1 MRITRTFGVLGLFA
15 LLAISFVGTDV
26 GAVDPPVPSTA
37 PTTNPMLPANVRLK
51 LFLLIGQS
59 NMSGRGIVE
68 PQDQVAD
75 LRVWMFRKSG
85 AWTPAVDPLHQ
96 DKSKIAG
103 VGMGR
108 TFAFTVADAEP
119 GTTIGL
125 IPCAVGGTLI
135 ERWVPTGDLYVAAL
149 KQTKLAMQHGE
160 LVGILWHQ
168 GEANSTT
175 AERMAGYEDALAS
188 MIAGLRKDL
197 DAPNIPIVVGQI
209 GPFLAKKRPLSVD
222 FNRRIVAF
230 ATTQPH
236 MACVTSEGLTS
247 IGDEVHFDAKSQRE
261 LGRRYAVA
269 YLKLCADASA
279 SPQR

>member
-1 MRITRTFGVLGLFA
+1 MRALRTFGVFGLVA
-15 LLAISFVGTDV
+15 LLSFTLASARVGDAPAT
-26 GAVDPPVPSTA
+26 APSTR
-37 PTTNPMLPANVRLK
+37 PTLPTNVRLK

-59 NMSGRGIVE
+59 NMSGRGVVE
-68 PQDQVAD
+68 PQDLVAD
-75 LRVWMFRKSG
+75 PRVWRLNKNKE
-85 AWTPAVDPLHQ
+85 WVPAIDPLHS

-108 TFAFTVADAEP
+108 TFAFTVADTWAKDDP
-119 GTTIGL
+119 NVAIGL

-135 ERWVPTGDLYVAAL
+135 ERWVPTGDLYAAAI

-160 LVGILWHQ
+160 LAGILWHQ

-175 AERMAGYEDALAS
+175 AERMVGYDDALAS
-188 MIAGLRKDL
+188 MVAGLRKDL
-197 DAPNIPIVVGQI
+197 DAPNIPIIVGQI

-222 FNRRIVAF
+222 FNRRIIAF
-230 ATTQPH
+230 AATQPH
-236 MACVTSEGLTS
+236 LACVTSEELTS
-247 IGDEVHFDAKSQRE
+247 IGDDVHFDAKSQRE